1 MIYDNPVEYMGF
13 FLGAVSHE
21 IRPGKWQ
28 GSFHISKGAT
38 ELHVET
44 VENYARTPEDAERNA
59 IMIGLTIL
67 VEKVLN
73 KIIFCKLSP
82 FEQDA
87 LVELEKNN
95 SASIPELY
103 LKKFYGLRLAVQRH
117 GKPQLTGKG
126 RAYLADFRKVFNNR
140 QDHTTLICS

>member
-1 MIYDNPVEYMGF
+1 
-13 FLGAVSHE
+13 
-21 IRPGKWQ
+21 
-28 GSFHISKGAT
+28 
-38 ELHVET
+38 
-44 VENYARTPEDAERNA
+44 
-59 IMIGLTIL
+59 
-67 VEKVLN
+67 
-73 KIIFCKLSP
+73 
-82 FEQDA
+82 A
-87 LVELEKNN
+87 LLELEKNN